1 MRFTHILL
9 LLLMSV
15 ALLGAAVACGDDDDD
30 ESDGNG
36 GTTTTRP
43 TATEDEADATPEVTE
58 DAQGTPGATA
68 DATGAAGDEVQ
79 VTASDFLFSP
89 ASFTVPAGQPVKVEV
104 TNAGSAPHTL
114 TVYSDGAFTSTISG
128 ADTEQIESSEDA
140 DFTTTFEAGN
150 YFFRCEVHPSAM
162 QGTITAQ

>member
-1 MRFTHILL
+1 MRFTHILM

-15 ALLGAAVACGDDDDD
+15 ALLGATVACGDDDDE

-36 GTTTTRP
+36 ATATAA
-43 TATEDEADATPEVTE
+43 ATEDEADATPEATE
-58 DAQGTPGATA
+58 EAQDTPGATA
-68 DATGAAGDEVQ
+68 DASGAAGDEVQ
-79 VTASDFLFSP
+79 VTASDFAFSP
-89 ASFTVPAGQPVKVEV
+89 ASFNVPAGQPVKVEV